1 MVQLNDYIVD
11 ATIMLK
17 QKKKQPN
24 KDSILNI
31 RSSRMESLMKA
42 KLDGQLTELIKQQ
55 RIYNKPHYGNNSY
68 YVCEQTDNL
77 VPTEK
82 PPPVTLS
89 KTLL

>member
-1 MVQLNDYIVD
+1 
-11 ATIMLK
+11 MLK

-31 RSSRMESLMKA
+31 RSSRMESLTKA
-42 KLDGQLTELIKQQ
+42 KLDDQLTELIKQQ
-55 RIYNKPHYGNNSY
+55 RIYNKPHCGNNSY
-68 YVCEQTDNL
+68 YVCEQIDNL
-77 VPTEK
+77 VLTEK